1 MLPPVRVSL
10 FAMIVKLLEEKA
22 NATILTPLLSHVLI
36 PCGHTYCEP
45 CTVGMK
51 DAKKAV
57 MLAETTVAQSVVWRD
72 VTQAAEK
79 ADY

>member
-1 MLPPVRVSL
+1 
-10 FAMIVKLLEEKA
+10 MIVKLLEEKA

-51 DAKKAV
+51 DAKKACPV
-57 MLAETTVAQSVVWRD
+57 CNTPIEAVFRVFL
-72 VTQAAEK
+72 
-79 ADY
+79 